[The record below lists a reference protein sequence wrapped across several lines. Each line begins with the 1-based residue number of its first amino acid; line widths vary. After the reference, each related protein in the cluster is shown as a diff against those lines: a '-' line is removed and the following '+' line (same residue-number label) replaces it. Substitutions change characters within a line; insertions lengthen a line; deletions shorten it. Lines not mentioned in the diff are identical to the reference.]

1 MKTTKIENAVIV
13 RNKTRLEQLTAR
25 FNTLDQA
32 KFYIKKSQEVYRQK
46 KSSKIGFNL
55 SHNSESYGFIENN
68 QVNNGY
74 EKTYKPVKKIGF
86 NSDNNIKD
94 KTNFTIPENRKI
106 GYNKKKHQQQIQ
118 QIQEQQQQQNIT
130 NDFSD
135 YEEESTEFNSA
146 LDKIL
151 KQLSGVLKV
160 KVIEQ
165 DFLSNYIFTKKDLV
179 IVVGQDGLVANTAK
193 YLDNIPIIAINPDPK
208 RYDGVLLPFTPDNFM
223 DAVHNVL
230 NNSYLSKKITM
241 AEVRLND
248 DQRLLAF
255 NDFYI
260 GVSSH
265 SSARYQ
271 IIYNDITENQSSSG
285 IIVSTGAGATGWMS
299 SIFNMVNGMIGAF
312 SGNMPIRK
320 YEISQEDEKLLFA
333 VREPFK
339 SKTSQAGIV
348 AGTINKGEYLT
359 IESFMPKNGV
369 IFSDGIHSDFLKFNS
384 GATAEIGIAPEKA
397 ILVVS

>member
-1 MKTTKIENAVIV
+1 MTKIENAIIV

-32 KFYIKKSQEVYRQK
+32 KFYIKTSQEVYKQK
-46 KSSKIGFNL
+46 KSSKIGFN
-55 SHNSESYGFIENN
+55 SSYNIDNNSFKNYFQPNRK
-68 QVNNGY
+68 Y
-74 EKTYKPVKKIGF
+74 EKAYKPAKKIGF
-86 NSDNNIKD
+86 GVDNKINSNRNI
-94 KTNFTIPENRKI
+94 NLPENVKI
-106 GYNKKKHQQQIQ
+106 GFKKKQHQQQIQ
-118 QIQEQQQQQNIT
+118 QQVKEQNQNIT

-135 YEEESTEFNSA
+135 YEEESSEFNSA
-146 LDKIL
+146 LNKIL
-151 KQLSGVLKV
+151 KQLTGVLKV

-165 DFLSNYIFTKKDLV
+165 DFLSNYIFTNKDLV

-193 YLDNIPIIAINPDPK
+193 YLDSIPIIAINPDPN

-223 DAVHNVL
+223 EAVNNVL
-230 NNSYLSKKITM
+230 NNTYSSKQITM

-271 IIYNDITENQSSSG
+271 IIHNEITENQSSSG

-312 SGNMPIRK
+312 SGNMPINK

-333 VREPFK
+333 VREPFI

-348 AGTINKGEYLT
+348 AGVINKGEYLT
-359 IESFMPKNGV
+359 IKSLMPKDGV

-384 GATAEIGIAPEKA
+384 GATAEIGIASEKA
-397 ILVVS
+397 ILVI

>member
-1 MKTTKIENAVIV
+1 MKPTKIENAIIV
-13 RNKTRLEQLTAR
+13 RNKTRLEQLTAQY
-25 FNTLDQA
+25 NTIDQA
-32 KFYIKKSQEVYRQK
+32 KFYIKKSQEVYKQK
-46 KSSKIGFNL
+46 KGSSLGFKSEFDNKKMAFSNQENTINQTYKPIKQIGFDNSKSFSENPKFRNPQNMKIGF
-55 SHNSESYGFIENN
+55 
-68 QVNNGY
+68 
-74 EKTYKPVKKIGF
+74 
-86 NSDNNIKD
+86 IKD
-94 KTNFTIPENRKI
+94 KRQ
-106 GYNKKKHQQQIQ
+106 HQQQIQ
-118 QIQEQQQQQNIT
+118 QQAQQKNIT

-135 YEEESTEFNSA
+135 YEEESSEFNNS
-146 LDKIL
+146 LNKII
-151 KQLSGVLKV
+151 KQLSGILKV

-165 DFLSNYIFTKKDLV
+165 DFLSNYIFTKNDLV

-193 YLDNIPIIAINPDPK
+193 YLDNIPIIAINPDRS

-223 DAVHNVL
+223 EAVHNVL
-230 NNSYLSKKITM
+230 NNNYLSKKITM

-271 IIYNDITENQSSSG
+271 IIYNNITENQSSSG

-312 SGNMPIRK
+312 SRNMPINK
-320 YEISQEDEKLLFA
+320 YDISQEDEKLLFA
-333 VREPFK
+333 VREPFI

-348 AGTINKGEYLT
+348 AGVINKGEYLT
-359 IESFMPKNGV
+359 IESFMPKNGI
-369 IFSDGIHSDFLKFNS
+369 IFSDGIHTDFLKFNS

-397 ILVVS
+397 ILVV